1 MTHAEVASL
10 SGDTWGVLARPCKRT
25 PPELPRAACD
35 AAVRAVQRVQA
46 GDCGGTQDAL
56 DEMKSALQ
64 GLKAPP
70 PAPVAFFQHKMQSI
84 LAAGCTPKPPVVP
97 PR

>member
-1 MTHAEVASL
+1 MTLEGALQPGAS
-10 SGDTWGVLARPCKRT
+10 SPAPANAHPRTCHRRPVTRRSA
-25 PPELPRAACD
+25 PFRGF
-35 AAVRAVQRVQA
+35 QA

-56 DEMKSALQ
+56 DEMKTAL

-70 PAPVAFFQHKMQSI
+70 PASAAFFQHKMQLI
-84 LAAGCTPKPPVVP
+84 LAAGCTPKPPVVL